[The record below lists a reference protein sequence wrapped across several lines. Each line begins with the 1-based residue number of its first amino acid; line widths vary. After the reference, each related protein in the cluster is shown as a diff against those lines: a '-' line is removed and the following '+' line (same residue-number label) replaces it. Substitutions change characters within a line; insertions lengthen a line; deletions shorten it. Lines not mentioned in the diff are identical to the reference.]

1 MKQNPGGTNLR
12 FSMLHDQISQSWP
25 TEEWRERA
33 QVWFSSQVM
42 APTWMDRK
50 LRRWKSSVG
59 HWDTHTSGKLSKH
72 ITLREKPDAEH
83 SIKSSLKNK
92 AKHSQSKASYRTARG
107 TNEINE
113 LGGETHH
120 PTDIELKIE
129 KFDLQT
135 RIKWPISTAALSFN
149 VFVNVEVNRG
159 KHLYM

>member
-83 SIKSSLKNK
+83 DIKSSFKTK
-92 AKHSQSKASYRTARG
+92 AKHSQSKASCRTARG

-113 LGGETHH
+113 LGGN
-120 PTDIELKIE
+120 PSSNWY
-129 KFDLQT
+129 
-135 RIKWPISTAALSFN
+135 RIKNREIWSANKNQVTNKYSCV
-149 VFVNVEVNRG
+149 VF
-159 KHLYM
+159 